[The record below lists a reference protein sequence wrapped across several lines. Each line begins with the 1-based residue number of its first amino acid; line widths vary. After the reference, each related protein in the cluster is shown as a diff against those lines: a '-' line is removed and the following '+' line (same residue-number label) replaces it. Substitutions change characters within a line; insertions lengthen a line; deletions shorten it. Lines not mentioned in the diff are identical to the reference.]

1 MYLES
6 DGIRSN
12 RSTKRDTTMTK
23 KMDMNEAKE
32 QSQEFVSKG
41 IASTEKAVDGLIEF
55 NAAAFK
61 GGEVLVKK
69 MYDNYVDNVAAA
81 FDAMKALNKS
91 GDLGDFYKTATSN
104 AAASAE
110 RVSEQAKGIAE
121 LSTKVM
127 RETGEVG
134 RNALTNS
141 FQMNY

>member
-1 MYLES
+1 
-6 DGIRSN
+6 
-12 RSTKRDTTMTK
+12 MTK

-32 QSQEFVSKG
+32 QSQEFLSKG
-41 IASTEKAVDGLIEF
+41 IASTEKVVDGLIEF

-81 FDAMKALNKS
+81 FDGMKALNKS
-91 GDLGDFYKTATSN
+91 NDFGDFYKTATSN

-110 RVSEQAKGIAE
+110 RVSEQAKSIAE
-121 LSTKVM
+121 LSSKVV

-134 RNALTNS
+134 RNAFTKS
-141 FQMNY
+141 FQVNF